1 MSRFIWPI
9 IIILSAIGTG
19 VVVFQDVS
27 TPIRPILAFWFVLVC
42 PGMALVR
49 LLGLREWVV
58 ELMLG
63 IALSISLT
71 TIVAMITLYM
81 GNWSPTLVLSVL
93 IGISVLGILLHPLT
107 TRLRSV
113 PEASP

>member
-9 IIILSAIGTG
+9 IILLSAIGAG
-19 VVVFQDVS
+19 VVVFQDMS

-71 TIVAMITLYM
+71 TIVAMVTLYI
-81 GNWSPTLVLSVL
+81 GNWSPPLVLGVL
-93 IGISVLGILLHPLT
+93 IGISLVGILLQPLT
-107 TRLRSV
+107 TRLRSA
-113 PEASP
+113 PDASS